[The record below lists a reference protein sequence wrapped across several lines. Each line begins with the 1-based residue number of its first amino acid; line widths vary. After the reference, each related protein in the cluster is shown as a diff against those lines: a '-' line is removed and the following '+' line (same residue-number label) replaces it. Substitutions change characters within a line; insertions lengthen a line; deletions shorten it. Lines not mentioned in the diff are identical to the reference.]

1 MGMVF
6 TVFVL
11 VRYDNP
17 LKQGL
22 KRCGICDAHYEGE
35 SDMTIH

>member
-1 MGMVF
+1 MAKWGPI
-6 TVFVL
+6 

-22 KRCGICDAHYEGE
+22 KHPARAPDGDWFA